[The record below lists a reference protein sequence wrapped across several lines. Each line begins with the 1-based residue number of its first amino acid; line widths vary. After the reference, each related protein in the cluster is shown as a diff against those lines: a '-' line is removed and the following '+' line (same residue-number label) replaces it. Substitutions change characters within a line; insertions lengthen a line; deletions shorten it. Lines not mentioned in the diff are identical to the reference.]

1 VRSTYNTLFTT
12 HRGPSRERR
21 SGARGRAARDL
32 ARLSRGGAGATR
44 ACRAG
49 RRARAGA
56 TRATVRR
63 TGRAPPT
70 GTQQIKKQENTQEQQ
85 SNTMH
90 NKTADPELARLHDG
104 GCVACPDS
112 CNPPAPQSQPLSR
125 TKRRSRPDTRAA
137 SPAFRGYKT
146 RAVLSGLTPNPSTA
160 CPCTARCG
168 ASTPTCV
175 SALSTRHPGCRL
187 RWRRRRPL

>member
-1 VRSTYNTLFTT
+1 MRSTYNAL
-12 HRGPSRERR
+12 RR
-21 SGARGRAARDL
+21 TEVRAASGGAERAA
-32 ARLSRGGAGATR
+32 ARLAISRVSR
-44 ACRAG
+44 AAARAL
-49 RRARAGA
+49 RARAGRGA
-56 TRATVRR
+56 GRAPARPGRR
-63 TGRAPPT
+63 SDGPGAPPT